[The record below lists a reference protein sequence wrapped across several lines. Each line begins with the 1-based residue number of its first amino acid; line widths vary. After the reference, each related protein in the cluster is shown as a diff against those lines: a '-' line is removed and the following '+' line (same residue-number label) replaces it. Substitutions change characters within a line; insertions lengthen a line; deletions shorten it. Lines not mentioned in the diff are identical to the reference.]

1 MEPNGKIA
9 IITGASRGLGRST
22 ALHLADQGVGIIG
35 TYRSRSDEAN
45 EVVSQIEAEGGRAV
59 MLQLDTGDSSGFDA
73 FATSVGSTLQQ
84 TFDRSDF
91 DFLVNNA
98 GIGLNSPFSDTTEE
112 QFDELVRIQFKGPYF
127 LTQKLLPLIADG
139 GRILN
144 VSTGLARFT
153 IPGNSAYAATKGAV
167 EVLTRYLAQELGPRR
182 IAVNTIAPG
191 VIATDFSG
199 GYVRDNPEINQ
210 HLAGTIALGRV
221 GLPDDIGGAAAAL
234 LMDGSGWITGQRIE
248 VSGGQNL

>member
-1 MEPNGKIA
+1 LEPNRKIA
-9 IITGASRGLGRST
+9 IITGASRGLGRSI

-35 TYRSRSDEAN
+35 TYHSRSDEAT
-45 EVVSQIEAEGGRAV
+45 EVARLVEERGVRAA

-73 FATSVGSTLQQ
+73 FATSVLSTLQQ
-84 TFDRSDF
+84 TFGRSDF

-98 GIGLNSPFSDTTEE
+98 GIGLNAPFTDTTEE

-127 LTQKLLPLIADG
+127 LTQKLLPRIVDG

-182 IAVNTIAPG
+182 ITVNTIAPG

-210 HLAGTIALGRV
+210 YLAGTIALGRV